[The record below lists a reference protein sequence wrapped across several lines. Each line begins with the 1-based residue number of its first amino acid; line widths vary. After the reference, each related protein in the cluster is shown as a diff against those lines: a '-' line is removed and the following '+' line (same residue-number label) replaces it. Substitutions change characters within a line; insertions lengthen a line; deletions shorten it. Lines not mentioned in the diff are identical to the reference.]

1 MIITSE
7 NTIRFLSVAEHLQ
20 RKAVV
25 YQDRETTVYL
35 YPNKQHPFVIQPGQ
49 EDATSTYIDM
59 FALRFGQKEQLWRK
73 VGEGRVLIHVGCSR
87 AERDAM
93 LYLPLEEL
101 VEHPLRCCEDSSCQ
115 YWSPPTGVK
124 GRYAFSCI
132 LMRYRAIGVFDQKVG
147 LTLEEVGRIYG
158 CSRERIRQIQ
168 ERALNRMRHHVR
180 IEKLSVFHDRVL
192 DYRDYG
198 RESSLQAST

>member
-1 MIITSE
+1 
-7 NTIRFLSVAEHLQ
+7 
-20 RKAVV
+20 
-25 YQDRETTVYL
+25 
-35 YPNKQHPFVIQPGQ
+35 
-49 EDATSTYIDM
+49 
-59 FALRFGQKEQLWRK
+59 
-73 VGEGRVLIHVGCSR
+73 
-87 AERDAM
+87 
-93 LYLPLEEL
+93 
-101 VEHPLRCCEDSSCQ
+101 
-115 YWSPPTGVK
+115 
-124 GRYAFSCI
+124 
-132 LMRYRAIGVFDQKVG
+132 MRYRAIGVFDQKVG